1 HRLARRPLG
10 RQTGLVK
17 ADIEKIVGP
26 GAVDERPVRDM
37 WPLAIM
43 RQRAGEASPRA
54 VVARPVGRQQV
65 AALLRWATANRVAVT
80 PMGGGTGVCG
90 ALSPRAG
97 ELVLDM
103 SGFDKILEVDETNL
117 LCRCEAGVN
126 GLALEQH
133 LNARGLTLGHFPSS
147 LPGTTVGGLIA
158 PRSSGQQSSRYGG
171 I

>member
-1 HRLARRPLG
+1 RSAKIMR
-10 RQTGLVK
+10 
-17 ADIEKIVGP
+17 ADLEKIVG
-26 GAVDERPVRDM
+26 AAALDERPVRDM
-37 WPLAIM
+37 WPLGIM
-43 RQRAGEASPRA
+43 DERAGKAPAR
-54 VVARPVGRQQV
+54 VLVARPSGREQV
-65 AALLRWATANRVAVT
+65 TAILRWAGAHGVAVT

-103 SGFDKILEVDETNL
+103 SAFDRILEVDETNL